1 VLLITCN
8 IQIKQGHHNRD
19 FFFARGTM
27 LRPRFP
33 GPPNGYPRY
42 PGPAEIGGVAVRV
55 GIETYTTNSAGPS
68 NICHLPERQT
78 LPADSTYFFIPGDLL
93 AKILLSSD
101 VLLDKWPEKLSLLPL
116 SESPCAVG
124 TFSSSKDSCEGPV
137 NPGDHTGSK
146 K

>member
-1 VLLITCN
+1 
-8 IQIKQGHHNRD
+8 
-19 FFFARGTM
+19 M

-93 AKILLSSD
+93 AKMKLRSD
-101 VLLDKWPEKLSLLPL
+101 VLLDKSGGGALTLPG

-124 TFSSSKDSCEGPV
+124 TFSSS
-137 NPGDHTGSK
+137 
-146 K
+146 